1 MSQPAQRR
9 ALVQQLQEQQQLS
22 QRRVCQA
29 LGFDRSSMR
38 YASNAAKQERDQ
50 ALTQRLQQL
59 AQEHPRFGYRRINA
73 MLQRQNHSTQS
84 ANHKRVQRLW
94 RSVGLSLPRR
104 RPKKRRVSRSQVA
117 RQRATRPNQIWCYDF
132 VYDVCSNGAKLKM
145 LTIEDEFTR
154 ESLAVEV
161 GGSLP
166 TVRVIAVLE
175 RLFEER
181 SAPEGL
187 RSDPPSDNGP
197 EFVAGAIQN
206 WLTKNAVQTHYIEP
220 GRPWQNGIAESFNG
234 KLRDECLSREWFQ
247 NRVEAAALVARYQ
260 RYYNEERPHSSL
272 DYQTPLECRLAYEAS
287 EAMKL
292 ATKNDNS

>member
-9 ALVQQLQEQQQLS
+9 SLVQQLQEQRRLS
-22 QRRVCQA
+22 QRRLCQA
-29 LGFDRSSMR
+29 LGFDRSSVR
-38 YASNAAKQERDQ
+38 YVSNAAQQERDQ
-50 ALTQRLQQL
+50 TLTQRLQQL
-59 AQEHPRFGYRRINA
+59 AQEHPRFGYRRMKA
-73 MLQRQNHSTQS
+73 MLAREDHA

-94 RSVGLSLPRR
+94 HGAGLSLPRR
-104 RPKKRRVSRSQVA
+104 RPKKRRVPRSQV
-117 RQRATRPNQIWCYDF
+117 RSQRATRPNQIWCYDF

-175 RLFEER
+175 RLFEKR
-181 SAPEGL
+181 GAPEGL
-187 RSDPPSDNGP
+187 RSDNGP

-272 DYQTPLECRLAYEAS
+272 DYQTPLEYRLVYEAS

-292 ATKNDNS
+292 ANKNHNP